1 MELTAEG
8 LRAHLAEPTDTATAH
23 GRKRRAKTDKGD
35 ACWKRELLIAGKLPE
50 SWIPGGEPLLQ
61 QSCLPYELLSATSC
75 NPCRSAAPVPCL
87 SAMLC
92 RKPRN
97 TGTMFASASGSFTSS
112 DPATYR
118 A

>member
-61 QSCLPYELLSATSC
+61 QSCLPYEWLSATFC
-75 NPCRSAAPVPCL
+75 EPRPGRLGLARRRPLAGVDLL
-87 SAMLC
+87 S
-92 RKPRN
+92 
-97 TGTMFASASGSFTSS
+97 
-112 DPATYR
+112 
-118 A
+118 